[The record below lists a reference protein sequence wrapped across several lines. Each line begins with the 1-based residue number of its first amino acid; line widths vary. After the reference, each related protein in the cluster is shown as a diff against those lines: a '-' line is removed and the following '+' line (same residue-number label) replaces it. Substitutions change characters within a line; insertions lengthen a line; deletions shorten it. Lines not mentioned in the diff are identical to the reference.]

1 MRECLLIPILRC
13 DFFIRDARSVPLLT
27 ETANPQSTRPSD
39 CRLGLVPTQ
48 VVPFF
53 RVHILYGLARYTHRY
68 LVTNIQD
75 RANVFPRR

>member
-13 DFFIRDARSVPLLT
+13 DFFIRDARSVAPPDRDGK
-27 ETANPQSTRPSD
+27 PQSTRPSD

-68 LVTNIQD
+68 LVTNIPD